1 MFIREPKQDFLC
13 ALPLVDTGS
22 FPACSINVIKNPL
35 ANLAEVVAGWVN
47 DPAFDGVRKVF
58 LVILDSQECVSLA
71 VALYSV
77 RYMQRVSVRACIV
90 VDV

>member
-1 MFIREPKQDFLC
+1 MFIREPTQDFLC

-58 LVILDSQECVSLA
+58 LNSLYTSQ
-71 VALYSV
+71 
-77 RYMQRVSVRACIV
+77 V
-90 VDV
+90 VPET